1 MSKEKLVQNEEEF
14 LKQYNLGDYE
24 RPSVTNDVIIFT
36 TDDKKEDNSRKV
48 PKKGLQV
55 LLIKRDDYPQKGKW
69 AIPGGFVNMDESL
82 EEGAIRKL
90 KDETGI
96 DNVYMEQLYSF
107 GEVNRDPRTRV
118 ISVGNVALI
127 SKDNIN
133 FNNENTVKETKWFWI
148 EKNLI
153 KSEED
158 EKYMLNE
165 YILKFRSEDGAF
177 EVDYEITEK
186 IEKSVLRKIEKT
198 YRVLKDGSE
207 ELAFDHYKI
216 IDYAIDRIR
225 NKIEYTPIALNLLP
239 RLFTVKELQ
248 CVYEAIMGREIL
260 NFRRKMDEMIVE
272 TDEKIEGKP
281 FRPAKVFKFNEKW
294 EHNF

>member
-1 MSKEKLVQNEEEF
+1 MNIEKKVKNEEQF
-14 LKQYNLGDYE
+14 LKDYNPNIYE

-36 TDDKKEDNSRKV
+36 TDDKKEENSRKV
-48 PKKGLQV
+48 PRKGLQV
-55 LLIKRDDYPQKGKW
+55 LLIKRDDYPHKGKW
-69 AIPGGFVNMDESL
+69 AIPGGFVNIDESL
-82 EEGAIRKL
+82 EDGADRKL

-96 DNVYMEQLYSF
+96 QNVYMEQLYSF
-107 GEVNRDPRTRV
+107 SEINRDPRTRV

-127 SKDNIN
+127 SKDNIK
-133 FNNENTVKETKWFWI
+133 FNNTTNVKETKWFWI

-153 KSEED
+153 KSED
-158 EKYMLNE
+158 HEKYNLNQ
-165 YILKFRSEDGAF
+165 YLLSFKSEDGELEAN
-177 EVDYEITEK
+177 YKITEK
-186 IEKSVLRKIEKT
+186 IEKSVLRKKEKA
-198 YRVLKDGSE
+198 YNLLDGSTK

-248 CVYEAIMGREIL
+248 FVYEAIMGREIL
-260 NFRRKMDEMIVE
+260 NFRRKMDNMIVE